1 MVRLYIIL
9 AFFIYTFGS
18 FKPLGSGTAYLVC
31 KSESG
36 RTLFNAE
43 LQDIVGGLEKA
54 ELIVDGKK
62 IVFNSENEDE
72 AYTIFDANSKVFT
85 LYITGKTNKEFPN
98 SRFIEF
104 WAIPSTFKIISS
116 DRSNQKYEFKAKV
129 VGTEPRKN
137 KDLRTPE
144 VIMNCTL
151 EYKI

>member
-1 MVRLYIIL
+1 MIRIYLLLVSIL
-9 AFFIYTFGS
+9 FSSTS
-18 FKPLGSGTAYLVC
+18 FKTVGSGIAYLVC

-43 LQDIVGGLEKA
+43 LQDIVGIVEKA

-62 IVFNSENEDE
+62 IAFSYEGGDE
-72 AYTIFDANSKVFT
+72 AFTIFDPHNNVFT
-85 LYITGKTNKEFPN
+85 LHISGKPNKEFPN

-104 WAIPSTFKIISS
+104 WAIPSSFKIISS
-116 DRSNQKYEFKAKV
+116 DHSNQKYEFKAKV

-144 VIMNCTL
+144 VIVNCTL